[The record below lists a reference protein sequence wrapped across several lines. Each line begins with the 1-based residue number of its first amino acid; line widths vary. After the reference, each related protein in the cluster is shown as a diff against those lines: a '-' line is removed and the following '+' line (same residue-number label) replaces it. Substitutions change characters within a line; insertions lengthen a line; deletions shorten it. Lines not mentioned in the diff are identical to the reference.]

1 MSDIVFEVEHLKK
14 YFGSVKAV
22 DDVSFQIKRGETL
35 GLVGES
41 GCGKTTLGRTVL
53 KLLEPTD
60 GKIFFTTSLEEG
72 EPPRRYDITAE
83 ERLRELRRKMQ
94 IVYQDPASSLDPR
107 YIIRDLIAEPLKAH
121 TPLKG
126 AELRGAVVDLLIKV
140 GLQEEHLWRYSYELS
155 GGQRQRVAIAR
166 AIALNPDF
174 IVLDEPTSAL
184 DVSVQAK
191 ILKLLTQLQDDLNL
205 TYLFITHDMSVID
218 YMCDK
223 VVVMYVGKVMEFCDK
238 DTLFSKPLH
247 PYSKA
252 LLSAVPSMNPA
263 KRKLASAE
271 ILPGEVASPANPPTG
286 CRFHPRCRY
295 AFKECG
301 WGPEDLALYL
311 KDKFEDDHEVTAV
324 VAEGFQ
330 LEIVSPGT
338 DIQETLGKLNE
349 IIEEGKEKLPLLES
363 ITHVDV
369 HGERIFVKF
378 DEKAE
383 PSLIERGNEDQFVAC
398 LLYPPLSGDQ

>member
-1 MSDIVFEVEHLKK
+1 MSDVIFEVSHLKK

-22 DDVSFQIKRGETL
+22 DDVSFNIKRGETL

-60 GKIFFTTSLEEG
+60 GKIFITTSLDEG
-72 EPPRRYDITAE
+72 ESPRRYDITAE
-83 ERLRELRRKMQ
+83 ERLRDLRRKMQ

-107 YIIRDLIAEPLKAH
+107 FIIRDLVAEPLKVH
-121 TPLKG
+121 TSLKG
-126 AELRGAVVDLLIKV
+126 ADLRNRIVELLIQV
-140 GLQEEHLWRYSYELS
+140 GLQEEHLWRYPYELS

-166 AIALNPDF
+166 AIALNPEF

-191 ILKLLTQLQDDLNL
+191 ILKLLNQLQDELNL

-238 DTLFSKPLH
+238 ERLFSDPLH

-263 KRKLASAE
+263 KRKLALAE
-271 ILPGEVASPANPPTG
+271 ILPGEVASPANPPVG
-286 CRFHPRCRY
+286 CRFHPRCRF

-301 WGPEDLALYL
+301 WGSEDLAIYL
-311 KDKFEDDHEVTAV
+311 KDNFEEDLKIETTIVD
-324 VAEGFQ
+324 GYQ
-330 LEIVSPGT
+330 LEIASPGT
-338 DIQETLGKLNE
+338 DIQETLGKINE
-349 IIEEGKEKLPLLES
+349 IIEKGKESLPLFES
-363 ITHVDV
+363 IAHVDV
-369 HGERIFVKF
+369 HGGRITVKF
-378 DEKAE
+378 DEKTE
-383 PSLIERGNEDQFVAC
+383 PSLVEREAKDHFVAC
-398 LLYPPLSGDQ
+398 LLYPPLSGDT